1 MLDAPAAWQ
10 TVLSSFTPVSQLHP
24 SRLVWA
30 QDQLTSLLRH
40 RAPVPLTWSPARPIT
55 LFFRRTKTSL
65 LLFLLF
71 YFSSI
76 DDLGFP
82 GGTSGKEPACQCRR
96 QKRPAFDPWVGKIP
110 WREGHGNPLQ
120 YSCLENSM
128 DRGAWRAIVHGIS
141 KSGT

>member
-1 MLDAPAAWQ
+1 MLDAPVAWQ

-30 QDQLTSLLRH
+30 QDQLTSLLHH

-96 QKRPAFDPWVGKIP
+96 HKKREVRSLGREDPLEE
-110 WREGHGNPLQ
+110 RMATHTPLFLLGQ
-120 YSCLENSM
+120 RSLVCY
-128 DRGAWRAIVHGIS
+128 GP
-141 KSGT
+141 